1 MKVHEYNEMMAYL
14 LRPRQKFA
22 IGGRIGFD
30 KGGDFAIAL
39 QNLINEGDTNF
50 KSIQDIFNKTNT
62 PRTGNTEKV
71 FKNFKDKFNIKK
83 FTITQFA
90 NEQGIFKPSTFQKIL
105 GATGQKFQPEAYKI
119 ITKALEKAGITLDKK
134 IGGTGSNFENVTK
147 ETIDLFNKEVTKLR
161 SAAGLPMT
169 RYQTEK
175 LKKDIR
181 IFVEDKLA
189 KGEYV
194 SRPVIKDHFGI
205 GNKKTDPAAKGFDML
220 ITRSLG
226 TGDPAARGGTVK
238 AGTGL
243 LKELGTEEYSQQAI
257 EKGKK
262 IAAAK
267 LLESDDILKAI
278 NDEFKLDPDISNSE
292 ELVKNIYGSDFEKL
306 DTRGKLD
313 LITQTDN
320 DVFKYLNM
328 LRGNRAQI
336 PKGLRLPS
344 QEKIAEIIFN
354 IETGLEDEAGEG
366 RSKFK
371 KKGFRFS
378 AGLLRDYKF
387 SIIDELLG
395 LKKDTFKSERS
406 KFVTK
411 GFELDEIFGL
421 SSSSKYAP
429 GYAEA
434 IQLIS
439 TKANQAKKT
448 QIDQPMSILLKALD
462 EGKTT
467 IERKVDGKKIKIP
480 ISEAVEEFN
489 KKSADFAT
497 KYNIRGPRINLEGNF
512 DLRNY
517 INFRPESQKNIEQ
530 VFKDK
535 NYFLSEVN
543 NKPFET
549 ITQKT
554 KLLNLKRSPDI
565 TTADKIPIPEK
576 SKTRNIFDR
585 FNEKYRSS
593 KPIIQKFSSKIPGS
607 AAVLAPYD
615 LSMMLAS
622 GAPLADALASAGSY
636 FINDP
641 YLGRAVNIPLALRE
655 ATSYGDEKE
664 MLQRATARREGIESM
679 LQSIPSRFRSYI
691 DKNRGVDDETEE
703 FVP

>member
-39 QNLINEGDTNF
+39 QNLINEGDINF

-62 PRTGNTEKV
+62 PRTGNTERV
-71 FKNFKDKFNIKK
+71 FENFKDKFNIKK

-105 GATGQKFQPEAYKI
+105 GATGQKYQPEAYKI
-119 ITKALEKAGITLDKK
+119 ITDALEKAGITLDKK

-147 ETIDLFNKEVTKLR
+147 ETMDLFNKEVTKLR

-292 ELVKNIYGSDFEKL
+292 ELAKNIYGSDFEKL

-328 LRGNRAQI
+328 LRGNRTQI

-439 TKANQAKKT
+439 KKANQAKKT

-462 EGKTT
+462 EGRTT
-467 IERKVDGKKIKIP
+467 IQRKVDGKKIKIP

-489 KKSADFAT
+489 KKSEAFAK

-530 VFKDK
+530 TFKNK

-554 KLLNLKRSPDI
+554 KLLNLKRSPDM

-576 SKTRNIFDR
+576 SKTRGMFDR

-622 GAPLADALASAGSY
+622 GAPLVDALASAGSY
-636 FINDP
+636 FTKDP
-641 YLGRAVNIPLALRE
+641 YLGKAVNIPLALRE
-655 ATSYGDEKE
+655 MTSYGDVDE

-679 LQSIPSRFRSYI
+679 LQSIPSRFRNYI
-691 DKNRGVDDETEE
+691 DENRGIDDETEE